1 MPADF
6 QDTRPTPV
14 DDADAALAEFRC
26 ERPGEVLALLRQ
38 VRDADAPVA
47 LSTPGG
53 GSFTASLWSIDAD
66 RGVLSL
72 QVERADP
79 ALTGL
84 VDGDEATAVTYLD
97 SIKLQFDLDGLVLV
111 RGDRA
116 TALQG
121 RLPRCIYRFQRRAAY
136 RVRPPERA
144 TPSAS
149 LRHPAMPEMQLT
161 LRLIDISSGGCG
173 LLLPDD
179 VPALPLG
186 IVLHGVR
193 LELDNATRLEVT
205 LRLLHASS
213 MQGADGAS
221 AGLRLGC
228 ELLAVTPEE
237 QRALQRYIDLT
248 QRRRRLLSLD

>member
-1 MPADF
+1 MTAPF
-6 QDTRPTPV
+6 QDTQPTPI
-14 DDADAALAEFRC
+14 DGDGGLAEFRC
-26 ERPGEVLALLRQ
+26 DRPGEVLALLRQ
-38 VRDADAPVA
+38 VLDSQAPVA
-47 LSTPGG
+47 LSTPSGA
-53 GSFTASLWSIDAD
+53 SFGASLWSIDAE

-72 QVERADP
+72 EVERADP
-79 ALTGL
+79 ALIGL

-97 SIKLQFDLDGLVLV
+97 AIKLQFDLDGLVLV
-111 RGDRA
+111 RSARA

-136 RVRPPERA
+136 RVRTSERA
-144 TPSAS
+144 APSVR
-149 LRHPAMPEMQLT
+149 LRHPDMPEMR
-161 LRLIDISSGGCG
+161 LRLRVIDISSGGCG
-173 LLLPDD
+173 LLLPAD

-186 IVLHGVR
+186 IVLQGVQ
-193 LELDNATRLEVT
+193 LELDDATCIEAT

-213 MQGADGAS
+213 LQGADGQP

-228 ELLAVTPEE
+228 ELLGLAPES

>member
-6 QDTRPTPV
+6 QDTQPTPI
-14 DDADAALAEFRC
+14 DDADSRLAEFRC

-47 LSTPGG
+47 LSTPSGA
-53 GSFTASLWSIDAD
+53 SFSTSLWSIDAD

-72 QVERADP
+72 NVERADP
-79 ALTGL
+79 ALLGL
-84 VDGDEATAVTYLD
+84 VDGNEATAVTYLD
-97 SIKLQFDLDGLVLV
+97 AIKLQFDLDDLVLV
-111 RGDRA
+111 RGERA

-144 TPSAS
+144 TPSAT
-149 LRHPAMPEMQLT
+149 LRHPDMPDMQLT
-161 LRLIDISSGGCG
+161 LRLLDISSGGCG
-173 LLLPDD
+173 LLLPAD

-186 IVLHGVR
+186 IVLHGVQ
-193 LELDNATRLEVT
+193 LELDNATRLAVT
-205 LRLLHASS
+205 LRLQHASS
-213 MQGADGAS
+213 VQGADGS
-221 AGLRLGC
+221 NAGLRLGC

-237 QRALQRYIDLT
+237 QRALQRYVDLT